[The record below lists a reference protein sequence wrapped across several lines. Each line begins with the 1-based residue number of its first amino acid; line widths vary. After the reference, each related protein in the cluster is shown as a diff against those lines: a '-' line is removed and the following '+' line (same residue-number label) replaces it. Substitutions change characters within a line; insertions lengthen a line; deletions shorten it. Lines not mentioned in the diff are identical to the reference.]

1 MHLKGRPLGKLLL
14 VICLGLSSCSSNSDS
29 NTDPESES
37 KFDSQVNECTQE
49 EITDGSAWITGQLDA
64 FASAD
69 AKGAYTFASE
79 RFRSEV
85 SLDDFAA
92 IIAGQYSALLTLDS
106 FDIGKCTPNESGF
119 VFQVDIVDKEKQNF
133 TMQYLLSLIDG
144 QWGVDAATI
153 AEKEVDL
160 EA

>member
-1 MHLKGRPLGKLLL
+1 MHLKGRPLAKVLL
-14 VICLGLSSCSSNSDS
+14 VICLGLSSCSPNSNS

-37 KFDSQVNECTQE
+37 KFDFQVNECTQG
-49 EITDGSAWITGQLDA
+49 EITDGSAWITGQLNA

-69 AKGAYTFASE
+69 AKGAYAFASE
-79 RFRSEV
+79 QFRSEV

-106 FDIGKCTPNESGF
+106 FEIGKCTPNESGF

-153 AEKEVDL
+153 AEKEADL

>member
-1 MHLKGRPLGKLLL
+1 MHLKGRPLAKVLL
-14 VICLGLSSCSSNSDS
+14 VICLSFSSCSSNSDS
-29 NTDPESES
+29 DADLESES
-37 KFDSQVNECTQE
+37 RLDSQVNECTQE

-69 AKGAYTFASE
+69 AKGAYAFASE
-79 RFRSEV
+79 QFRSGV
-85 SLDDFAA
+85 SLDDFAS
-92 IIAGQYSALLTLDS
+92 IIVGQYSALLSLDS
-106 FDIGKCTPNESGF
+106 FEIGKCTPNESGF
-119 VFQVDIVDKEKQNF
+119 VFQVDLIDKGKQNF

-153 AEKEVDL
+153 TAIEVEL